1 MEKIKVFLSDPQ
13 VLFREG
19 IHFTLSGEEDFEVTG
34 EATSNEEAFTFIEAN
49 PPNIAI
55 LNMKNGKLNG
65 PSITRRIKR
74 NFPSVSVM
82 LVADIEDEEQ
92 LFLATRCGAS
102 ALLTKDCSPDYLLD
116 LIRVVAQGSQP
127 IIESLLIPGMASRI
141 LEEFEAISPLSEQ
154 LDNILARLSPREAEI
169 LGSITAGN
177 GIEQIAASLNSN
189 EETIRRHL
197 RAIVNKLLANDQA
210 QVVIEA
216 AQRGLPS
223 IFPGAASGDKLA
235 AGYVTKAEFDE
246 FKESLMQRFKSFIT
260 ESA

>member
-1 MEKIKVFLSDPQ
+1 MEKIKVLLSDPQ

-34 EATSNEEAFTFIEAN
+34 ETTSNEEALTFIEAN

-55 LNMKNGKLNG
+55 LNMKNVKLNG
-65 PSITRRIKR
+65 PSVTRRIKR

-154 LDNILARLSPREAEI
+154 LDNVLARLSPREAEI

-177 GIEQIAASLNSN
+177 GIEQIATSLSSN

-210 QVVIEA
+210 QAVIEA

-223 IFPGAASGDKLA
+223 ILPGAASGSNST
-235 AGYVTKAEFDE
+235 AGYVTKTEFDE